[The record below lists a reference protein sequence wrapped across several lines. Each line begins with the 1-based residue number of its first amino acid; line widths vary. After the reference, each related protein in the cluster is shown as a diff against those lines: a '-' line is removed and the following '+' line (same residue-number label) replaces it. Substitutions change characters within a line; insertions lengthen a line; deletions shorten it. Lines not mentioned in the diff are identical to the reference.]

1 MDCYVRFPK
10 LRTLLVLNQ
19 KLWLLIS
26 LLGTII
32 RGPNRVHL
40 MQTVSKESKCVFK
53 AGWVSHIEKPSRLL
67 VLNQMLCL
75 MISLLCTI
83 FERTNLSYRMCL
95 KGEGRRN

>member
-10 LRTLLVLNQ
+10 PRTLLVLNQ

-26 LLGTII
+26 LLKVCS
-32 RGPNRVHL
+32 NRVHL
-40 MQTVSKESKCVFK
+40 MQNVSKESKCVFK

-95 KGEGRRN
+95 KGEGRRS